1 MSTVADP
8 QEPPERPPTTLDRLE
23 AWYDENPGQFWIAA
37 TLGPVLAV
45 LAGVLVAPQLVWTEF
60 LWQYIWG
67 PIVADSQ
74 GGCVAQGGVT
84 ACPGYT
90 VFSYLVYG
98 PILLLALFGIVE
110 FLTRFDFEVDARFF
124 GAMAPIIVFGSMV
137 RVMEDTGLFEVP
149 VQFAMISPMIYFT
162 LAALT
167 IGSLALGLLA
177 ERVRRERGVPAALTV
192 LAVAAVLLVLLH
204 VATRAGLG
212 AGSFATI
219 PPTYLTVFA
228 VGVGF
233 GIVAVDTWRRDRVDP
248 LVVAFAV
255 GIVGLLT
262 IVYLSAQWVLGD
274 TWSAAGIGRT
284 FVTDVLPTA
293 LAGTVVITLAVT
305 AAFWFLAR
313 RGVEGARI
321 FVAAVPVA
329 MLLGHV
335 LDAWATTIAISN
347 PFDFALG
354 AYSEKHPASNY
365 LLIEFGWPV
374 WLAVKIGLVLSI
386 VWLFE
391 VEYDEDFED
400 RPVLAGLMKFAVMV
414 LGLGPG
420 IRSLGRI
427 TLGV

>member
-1 MSTVADP
+1 MSTVSDP
-8 QEPPERPPTTLDRLE
+8 QEPPERPPTTLARLE
-23 AWYDENPGQFWIAA
+23 AWYEDNPGRFWVAA
-37 TLGPVLAV
+37 TLAPILAV
-45 LAGVLVAPQLVWTEF
+45 VAGILVAPQLVWTEF

-74 GGCVAQGGVT
+74 GRCVAQGGVT

-110 FLTRFDFEVDARFF
+110 FLTRFEIDIDARFF
-124 GAMAPIIVFGSMV
+124 LAMAPIIVFGSMV
-137 RVMEDTGLFEVP
+137 RVMEDTLLFEP
-149 VQFAMISPMIYFT
+149 PIQFAMISPMIYFT

-192 LAVAAVLLVLLH
+192 LAVPAVLLVLLH
-204 VATRAGLG
+204 VATLAGVG
-212 AGSFATI
+212 QGSFNTI
-219 PPTYLTVFA
+219 PPTHLTAFA
-228 VGVGF
+228 VSVGF
-233 GIVAVDTWRRDRVDP
+233 AVVAVDTWRRDRVDP
-248 LVVAFAV
+248 LVVAFGV

-274 TWSAAGIGRT
+274 TWSSVGIGRS

-293 LAGTVVITLAVT
+293 VAGTVVITLAVT
-305 AAFWFLAR
+305 AAFWFLER
-313 RGVEGARI
+313 RGVDRAAI
-321 FVAAVPVA
+321 FVAAIPVA
-329 MLLGHV
+329 MLFGHV

-347 PFDFALG
+347 PFDFPLG
-354 AYSEKHPASNY
+354 AYTEKHPASNF

-420 IRSLGRI
+420 IRSLGRV